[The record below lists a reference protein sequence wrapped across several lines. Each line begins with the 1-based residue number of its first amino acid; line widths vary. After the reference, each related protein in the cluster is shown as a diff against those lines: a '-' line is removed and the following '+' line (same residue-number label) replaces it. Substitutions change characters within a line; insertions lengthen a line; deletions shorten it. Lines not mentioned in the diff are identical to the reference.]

1 LRLRQGWRQCTTGH
15 HLAKGSGRLADI
27 SSQLIGDGHYPAALG
42 CRVIERTFGHWFM
55 QHGFQADG
63 LRGQLN
69 VITSSDVGGLVAAA
83 VLVFDGRMF

>member
-1 LRLRQGWRQCTTGH
+1 
-15 HLAKGSGRLADI
+15 
-27 SSQLIGDGHYPAALG
+27 
-42 CRVIERTFGHWFM
+42 M